1 MKYLKEAY
9 YLSPLILI
17 SFLLVFTRPFVG
29 LSFFGYRIGELMVV
43 FGFLVSMASSFY
55 YIFFRNKYKLEN
67 FQKIQIIFSLI
78 LVSLFFSIFTNNTGL
93 FASYTYKIS
102 SYIWTVGYLFLIIYF
117 FKNSLVV
124 KKYGQ
129 IILAVFLFIPIA
141 HYFLST
147 GYYPNLV
154 IDFFIKYS
162 DKFEFTK
169 AHDIM
174 LSLVIANLLNLNLN
188 KNNTFKL
195 YYLYASGGL
204 LLPLLLFMSRGAFLA
219 GFLFI
224 FIYSIYN
231 FNFFRENIKTFLKV
245 AVSAS
250 IVFTLST
257 YNVNGTEINYSF
269 DFIGS
274 NTEIANEL
282 SVTENIKQIAKK
294 DQQRKAFLSL
304 YFENGRIYSHDPTT
318 DWRLDIWQDVFED
331 MTDKSIVLRGYGY
344 NEIIPVML
352 DPSAPGRLGRD
363 GLNEHVHNYFV
374 NIFARGG
381 FFQFLLFF
389 FFYSAIIFYWVKK
402 YKNYAIVLYLFPV
415 LLNSTLDMSME
426 GVQYPVVFFIFL
438 GFLIN
443 NGIEIKLKKIK

>member
-9 YLSPLILI
+9 YLSPLVVI

-29 LSFFGYRIGELMVV
+29 LSFLGYRIGELMVV
-43 FGFLVSMASSFY
+43 FGFLVSMISSFY
-55 YIFFRNKYKLEN
+55 FIFFQKKYKLEE
-67 FQKIQIIFSLI
+67 FQKIQIAFTFI
-78 LVSLFFSIFTNNTGL
+78 LFSLFFSIFNNNTGL

-102 SYIWTVGYLFLIIYF
+102 SYIWTIGYLFLILYF
-117 FKNSLVV
+117 FKDNSVIT
-124 KKYGQ
+124 KYNK
-129 IILAVFLFIPIA
+129 IVLIVFLFIPIA

-147 GYYPNLV
+147 GYYPNFV

-174 LSLVIANLLNLNLN
+174 MSLIIANLLNLKLN
-188 KNNTFKL
+188 NNNSFKL
-195 YYLYASGGL
+195 YYLYTSGAL
-204 LLPLLLFMSRGAFLA
+204 LLPLLLFMSRGAFIA
-219 GFLFI
+219 GFLFMFI
-224 FIYSIYN
+224 FSIYN
-231 FNFFRENIKTFLKV
+231 INYFRKNLKTLFKV
-245 AVSAS
+245 AISS
-250 IVFTLST
+250 FIVFTLST

-269 DFIGS
+269 DLIGNNPEIGS
-274 NTEIANEL
+274 EL
-282 SVTENIKQIAKK
+282 SVAENIKEIAKK

-304 YFENGRIYSHDPTT
+304 YFDNGRIYSHDPTT
-318 DWRLDIWQDVFED
+318 DWRLDIWQDVLED
-331 MTDKSIVLRGYGY
+331 LNSKSLTLSGYGY

-381 FFQFLLFF
+381 LFQFLLFF
-389 FFYSAIIFYWVKK
+389 LFYLSILVYWIHK
-402 YKNYAIVLYLFPV
+402 YKSYSIILYLFPL
-415 LLNSTLDMSME
+415 LLNSSLDMSME
-426 GVQYPVVFFIFL
+426 GVQYPVVFFVFL

-443 NGIEIKLKKIK
+443 SGLEVKLKK